1 MLVVG
6 SMPFLLPLLFQTQFG
21 WSPVK
26 SGAVTAF
33 VFAGNVG
40 IKPAT
45 TPLINR
51 FGFRS
56 VLVVSALGTAVLV
69 AALGF
74 TTAST
79 PVAVIALLALAS
91 GVTRSTGF
99 TVYTTVGL
107 ADMPPELMRD
117 ANTLSATS
125 MQLAAGL
132 AIAASTVALRIGGAV
147 TASGGAAAGGAGQG
161 AFTVAFCLL
170 ALIAVGS
177 AVEALRMDRR
187 AGDAARRPRDPA
199 PVSR

>member
-56 VLVVSALGTAVLV
+56 VLVVSALGTAAFV

-107 ADMPPELMRD
+107 ADMPAELMRD
-117 ANTLSATS
+117 ANTFAATS

-147 TASGGAAAGGAGQG
+147 TGGGGGAAGGAGQG

-187 AGDAARRPRDPA
+187 AGDAARRPRDAAPA
-199 PVSR
+199 SR

>member
-1 MLVVG
+1 
-6 SMPFLLPLLFQTQFG
+6 
-21 WSPVK
+21 
-26 SGAVTAF
+26 
-33 VFAGNVG
+33 
-40 IKPAT
+40 
-45 TPLINR
+45 
-51 FGFRS
+51 
-56 VLVVSALGTAVLV
+56 VVSALGTAAFV

-91 GVTRSTGF
+91 GITRSTGF

-107 ADMPPELMRD
+107 ADMPAELMRD
-117 ANTLSATS
+117 ANTFAATS

-147 TASGGAAAGGAGQG
+147 TGGGDVAGGPGPG

-170 ALIAVGS
+170 ALLAVGS
-177 AVEALRMDRR
+177 AAEALRMDRR

-199 PVSR
+199 PASR

>member
-1 MLVVG
+1 
-6 SMPFLLPLLFQTQFG
+6 
-21 WSPVK
+21 
-26 SGAVTAF
+26 
-33 VFAGNVG
+33 VG

-107 ADMPPELMRD
+107 ADMPAELMRD
-117 ANTLSATS
+117 ANTLAATS

-132 AIAASTVALRIGGAV
+132 AIAASTVGLRIGGAV
-147 TASGGAAAGGAGQG
+147 TSSGGAGQG
-161 AFTVAFCLL
+161 AFTIAFCLL
-170 ALIAVGS
+170 ALIAVGC
-177 AVEALRMDRR
+177 AAEALRMDRR
-187 AGDAARRPRDPA
+187 AGDAARRPRDTAPA
-199 PVSR
+199 TR

>member
-1 MLVVG
+1 M
-6 SMPFLLPLLFQTQFG
+6 
-21 WSPVK
+21 
-26 SGAVTAF
+26 
-33 VFAGNVG
+33 
-40 IKPAT
+40 
-45 TPLINR
+45 
-51 FGFRS
+51 
-56 VLVVSALGTAVLV
+56 LVVSALGTAAFV
-69 AALGF
+69 AAFGF

-79 PVAVIALLALAS
+79 PVALIALLALAS
-91 GVTRSTGF
+91 GITRSTGF

-117 ANTLSATS
+117 ANSFAATS

-147 TASGGAAAGGAGQG
+147 TGGGGGVAGGAGQG

-187 AGDAARRPRDPA
+187 RDAARRPRAAAPA
-199 PVSR
+199 SR